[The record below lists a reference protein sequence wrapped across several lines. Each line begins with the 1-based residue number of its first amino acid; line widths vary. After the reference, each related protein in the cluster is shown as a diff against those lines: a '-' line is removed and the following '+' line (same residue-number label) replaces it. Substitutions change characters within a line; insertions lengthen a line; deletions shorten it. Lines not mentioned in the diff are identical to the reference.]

1 MAASC
6 CDAVDVPAYTERSA
20 GSIAMR
26 LDQKQREDILREV
39 RGLLGSEATVRLFGS
54 RRLDALRGGDVDL
67 LVEHPTPIPDPVWS
81 ASRLEARLM
90 RRLGGRRVD
99 VLLAAPNIAEQPIH
113 RVARVEGSM
122 L

>member
-1 MAASC
+1 
-6 CDAVDVPAYTERSA
+6 
-20 GSIAMR
+20 MR
-26 LDQKQREDILREV
+26 LDASQQQMIRDEV
-39 RGLLGSEATVRLFGS
+39 ATLLGAAAKVRLFGS
-54 RRLDALRGGDVDL
+54 RVRDGACGGDVDL
-67 LVEHPTPIPDPVWS
+67 LVELSVPVPDPAWS